1 MRKDALR
8 SGHLQQAPIAVP
20 FACGIFFIGFK
31 LKSIKK
37 FKQANELLQIYLL
50 LDEMV
55 LSTTMSDRGLP
66 NNKIYN
72 N

>member
-1 MRKDALR
+1 MRKDALI

-20 FACGIFFIGFK
+20 FACGIFYSVIK

-37 FKQANELLQIYLL
+37 LKQANELLQIYLL

-55 LSTTMSDRGLP
+55 LSTTM
-66 NNKIYN
+66 
-72 N
+72 

>member
-1 MRKDALR
+1 MRKDALI

-20 FACGIFFIGFK
+20 FACGIFYSVIK

-37 FKQANELLQIYLL
+37 LKQANALLQIYLL

-55 LSTTMSDRGLP
+55 LSTTM
-66 NNKIYN
+66 
-72 N
+72 

>member
-8 SGHLQQAPIAVP
+8 SGHSQQAPIAVP

-50 LDEMV
+50 LDEKV
-55 LSTTMSDRGLP
+55 LSTTMWNRGLP

>member
-8 SGHLQQAPIAVP
+8 SGHLQQAPIDVP
-20 FACGIFFIGFK
+20 FACGIFFIVFK

-55 LSTTMSDRGLP
+55 LSATM
-66 NNKIYN
+66 
-72 N
+72 

>member
-8 SGHLQQAPIAVP
+8 SGHLHQAPIAVP
-20 FACGIFFIGFK
+20 FACGIFFIVFK

-55 LSTTMSDRGLP
+55 LSTTM
-66 NNKIYN
+66 
-72 N
+72 

>member
-1 MRKDALR
+1 MRKDALI

-20 FACGIFFIGFK
+20 FACEIFYIVFK

-37 FKQANELLQIYLL
+37 LKQANELLQIYLL

-55 LSTTMSDRGLP
+55 LSTTM
-66 NNKIYN
+66 
-72 N
+72 